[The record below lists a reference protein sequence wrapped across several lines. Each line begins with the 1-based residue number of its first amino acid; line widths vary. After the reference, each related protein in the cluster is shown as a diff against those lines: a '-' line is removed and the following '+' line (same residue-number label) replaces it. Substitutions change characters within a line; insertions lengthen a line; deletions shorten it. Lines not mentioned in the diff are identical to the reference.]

1 MQKFDIKESIKVP
14 RILIDFER
22 GVVNFIGRST
32 LEKPEEF
39 YPKIID
45 VIDLYINT
53 PQPITKILIDIEYY
67 NSKSAEYLFLILK
80 KLDVLSKENRSEVK
94 VFWHYDPDDYGII
107 SDINKIKNDLY
118 CDVYA
123 IEYELV

>member
-1 MQKFDIKESIKVP
+1 MQKLDIKESIKVP